1 MEKNAKIYV
10 AGSTG
15 LVGGAIVRRL
25 QSEWYA
31 NIITRTRSELD
42 LMDKATVTAFYTEIR
57 PEYVIVSA
65 ARVWGIRANMT
76 YPAEFLYENLEI
88 QNNLIWWAHLSG
100 VTKLLFLGS
109 SCIYPREC
117 PQPMKE
123 EYLMTGKLEPTNEGY
138 AIAKIAGMRL
148 CEYISKEFGKNF
160 ISCMPTNIYGP
171 GDHFDPERG
180 HVIPAMIQRMHTAK
194 LAWDAT
200 FGVWGTGSARRE
212 FLYVDDLAEVALYLL
227 DHYTSTDFLN
237 IGTGEDISITE
248 LTHILMDIMDYHPEI
263 IYDTSKP
270 DGMPRKLLDVTH
282 LTETGW
288 RYQTPLIEW
297 LYNTY
302 EYYKQQI
309 LNNNTKL

>member
-1 MEKNAKIYV
+1 MEKNSKIYV

-15 LVGGAIVRRL
+15 LVGWAIVRRL
-25 QSEWYA
+25 QNEGYT
-31 NIITRTRSELD
+31 NIVTRTHHELD
-42 LMDKATVTAFYTEIR
+42 LLDKQAVNIFYATIR
-57 PEYVIVSA
+57 PEYVIISA
-65 ARVWGIRANMT
+65 AKVGGIKANMT

-123 EYLMTGKLEPTNEGY
+123 EYLMTGKLEPTNEWY

-148 CEYISKEFGKNF
+148 CEYISRQFGKNF

-171 GDHFDPERG
+171 GDHFDVERW
-180 HVIPAMIQRMHTAK
+180 HVIPAMITRMHTAK
-194 LAWDAT
+194 LAGDAT

-212 FLYVDDLAEVALYLL
+212 FLYVDDLAEVVMYLM
-227 DHYTSTDFLN
+227 DNYTGTDFLN
-237 IGTGEDISITE
+237 IGTGEDVSIKE
-248 LTHILMDIMDYHPEI
+248 LTYILMDIMDYHPEI
-263 IYDTSKP
+263 IFDTSKP
-270 DGMPRKLLDVTH
+270 DGMPRKLLDVTK

-288 RYQTPLIEW
+288 KYRTPLSQW
-297 LYNTY
+297 LKDTY
-302 EYYKQQI
+302 KYF
-309 LNNNTKL
+309 LTVAPN

>member
-1 MEKNAKIYV
+1 MEKNTKIYV

-15 LVGGAIVRRL
+15 LVWGAIVRRL
-25 QSEWYA
+25 QSEWYT
-31 NIITRTRSELD
+31 NIITRTRLELD
-42 LMDKATVTAFYTEIR
+42 LTDKVAVMAFYQDIQ

-100 VTKLLFLGS
+100 VKKLLFLGS

-148 CEYISKEFGKNF
+148 CEYISKQFGKNF

-171 GDHFDPERG
+171 GDHFDAERW

-194 LAWDAT
+194 LAWDT
-200 FGVWGTGSARRE
+200 IFGVWGTGSARRE
-212 FLYVDDLAEVALYLL
+212 FLYVDDLAEVVLYLL
-227 DHYTSTDFLN
+227 DHYTGTDFLN
-237 IGTGEDISITE
+237 IGTGEDVSITE
-248 LTHILMDIMDYHPEI
+248 LTHMLLDIMDYHPEI

-282 LTETGW
+282 LTEAGW
-288 RYQTPLIEW
+288 RYRTPLIEW
-297 LYNTY
+297 LKNTY
-302 EYYKQQI
+302 EYYISLLK
-309 LNNNTKL
+309 

>member
-1 MEKNAKIYV
+1 MEKTAKIYV

-15 LVGGAIVRRL
+15 LVGWAIVRRL
-25 QSEWYA
+25 QSEWYT
-31 NIITRTRSELD
+31 NIITWSRSELD
-42 LMDKATVTAFYTEIR
+42 LMDKAAVTAFYTDIR

-65 ARVWGIRANMT
+65 ARVGGIRANMT

-88 QNNLIWWAHLSG
+88 QNNLIWWAHIAG

-117 PQPMKE
+117 LQPMKE

-148 CEYISKEFGKNF
+148 CEYISKEFSKNF

-171 GDHFDPERG
+171 GDHFDAERG

-194 LAWDAT
+194 LAWDTT

-212 FLYVDDLAEVALYLL
+212 FLYVDDLAEVVLYLL
-227 DHYTSTDFLN
+227 DHYTGTDFLN

-248 LTHILMDIMDYHPEI
+248 LTHMLMDIMDYHPEI

-288 RYQTPLIEW
+288 RYRTPLIEW
-297 LYNTY
+297 LKDTY
-302 EYYKQQI
+302 EYY
-309 LNNNTKL
+309 LSL